1 MSRPSI
7 TDTWV
12 CGDRRRFWIR
22 KKGAKLVSDTSFER
36 LRKLANACDAKW
48 ELLGRSAYRRI
59 FWAKVLHVLAGV
71 LALISG
77 ASVISLIAAVSDELG
92 VKIFAAAIAFAS
104 GLTTLVISSY
114 FDQKETVNILEG
126 ASHFLALRDEANVT
140 ITRPNLTPAQAYETL
155 DKLRREYDD
164 YTAQYAQWTRWGKDY
179 ERKKTDIEAWTRGEP
194 DEQLAQTA
202 ASSASIKGE
211 LLDAYKS

>member
-1 MSRPSI
+1 M
-7 TDTWV
+7 
-12 CGDRRRFWIR
+12 
-22 KKGAKLVSDTSFER
+22 
-36 LRKLANACDAKW
+36 
-48 ELLGRSAYRRI
+48 
-59 FWAKVLHVLAGV
+59 LHVLAGV

-140 ITRPNLTPAQAYETL
+140 ITRPNLTPAQEYETL